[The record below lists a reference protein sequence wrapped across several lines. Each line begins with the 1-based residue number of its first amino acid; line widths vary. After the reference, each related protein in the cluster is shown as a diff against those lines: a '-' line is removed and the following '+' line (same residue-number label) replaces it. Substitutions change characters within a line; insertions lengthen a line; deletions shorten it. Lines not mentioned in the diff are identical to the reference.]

1 MNRAS
6 SLVGWSIVAAALA
19 VAPGRASAQ
28 QSPLGLFQGHTDVGQ
43 VTKRGSVT
51 YDAGRA
57 RYTIAGSGANM
68 WFDRDAFHFV
78 WRRIEGNVILTA
90 RAQFDGRGVEP
101 HRKFGWSVRASLE
114 SGSPH
119 VTAAVHGDGLVAL
132 QFRRT
137 AGGATEEIRS
147 PVSAPD
153 VIQLERVGN
162 GYILSAARFGDT
174 LVAVRLP
181 DLALGDQPY
190 VGLFMCAHNDSVVE
204 RVTFRDVR
212 ITAPAREGFVP
223 YQDYIGS
230 NLEILDV
237 ASGDRTIVYRSPESL
252 QAPNWT
258 KDGRAL
264 IYNSRG
270 LLYRFDLA
278 ERRPV
283 VVNTGFATSNNND
296 HVLSFDGRTIAIS
309 HHSADDH
316 DASIVYTVPVGGGTP
331 RRVTALGPSYLH
343 GWSPDGRFLV
353 YTGERSGEF
362 DVYRIPVDGGEET
375 RLTNTPGLDDGPEYS
390 PDGKYI
396 YFNSVRSGTMQLW
409 RMRADGS
416 APEQL
421 TSDQYNNWFPHLSP
435 DGQWIAFLSFM
446 KDVAP
451 GDHPFYK
458 HVYLRV
464 MSTREGGGSA
474 RVVAYVYGGQ
484 GTINVP
490 SWSPDSRRLAFV
502 SNTDLRRSP

>member
-1 MNRAS
+1 MMRAS
-6 SLVGWSIVAAALA
+6 GLLGWSIVAGCLA
-19 VAPGRASAQ
+19 VAPAWAPAQ
-28 QSPLGLFQGHTDVGQ
+28 QSALGDFQGHGDVGQ
-43 VTKRGSVT
+43 VTRRGSLT
-51 YDAGRA
+51 YDAGRGS
-57 RYTIAGSGANM
+57 YTIAGSGANM
-68 WFDRDAFHFV
+68 WFDRDAFHFL

-90 RAQFDGRGVEP
+90 RARFDGPGLEP
-101 HRKFGWSVRASLE
+101 HRKFGWTVRSSLE

-137 AGGATEEIRS
+137 PGGATEEIRS
-147 PVSAPD
+147 PVGAPD

-162 GYILSAARFGDT
+162 SYVLSAARFGDT
-174 LVAVRLP
+174 LVAVRVL
-181 DLALGDQPY
+181 DLELGDQPY
-190 VGLFMCAHNDSVVE
+190 VGLFVCAHNDTVVE
-204 RVTFRDVR
+204 RATFRDVR
-212 ITAPAREGFVP
+212 ITAPARDGFVP

-258 KDGRAL
+258 KDGKAL

-278 ERRPV
+278 DRRPV
-283 VVNTGFATSNNND
+283 VVNTGFATRNNND

-309 HHSADDH
+309 HHSAEDH
-316 DASIVYTVPVGGGTP
+316 DASMVYTVPIEGGTP
-331 RRVTALGPSYLH
+331 RRITALGPSYLH

-353 YTGERSGEF
+353 YTGERNHEF
-362 DVYRIPVDGGEET
+362 DVYRSSANGGDET
-375 RLTNTPGLDDGPEYS
+375 RLTTTPGLDDGPEYS

-396 YFNSVRSGTMQLW
+396 YFNSVRSGTMQIW

-416 APEQL
+416 GQEQI
-421 TSDQYNNWFPHLSP
+421 TSDQYNNWFPHVSP

-446 KDVAP
+446 KDVPP

-458 HVYLRV
+458 PVYLRV
-464 MSTREGGGSA
+464 MSAREGGGSA

-502 SNTDLRRSP
+502 SNTDLRRVP

>member
-1 MNRAS
+1 MRAS
-6 SLVGWSIVAAALA
+6 SLLGLSTVIASLAVAAAR
-19 VAPGRASAQ
+19 APAQ
-28 QSPLGLFQGHTDVGQ
+28 HPSLGVFQGQTDVGQ
-43 VTKRGSVT
+43 VSRQGSVT
-51 YDAGRA
+51 YDAGRDQ
-57 RYTIAGSGANM
+57 YTLAGSGANM
-68 WFDRDAFHFV
+68 WFGRDDFHFV
-78 WRRIEGNVILTA
+78 WKRIQGNFIVAA
-90 RAQFDGRGVEP
+90 RARFNGPGVEP

-132 QFRRT
+132 QFRRS

-147 PVSAPD
+147 PVTGAD
-153 VIQLERVGN
+153 IIQLERAGDSYVLSVG
-162 GYILSAARFGDT
+162 RFGDS
-174 LVAVRLP
+174 LAAVRIA
-181 DLALGDQPY
+181 DLALGDQVY
-190 VGLFMCAHNDSVVE
+190 VGLFVCAHNDTVVE
-204 RVTFRDVR
+204 RATFRDVR
-212 ITAPAREGFVP
+212 ITAPARDGFVP
-223 YQDYIGS
+223 YRDYIGS

-237 ASGDRTIVYRSPESL
+237 VTGDRTIVYRSPESI

-258 KDGRAL
+258 KDGKAL

-278 ERRPV
+278 DRRPV

-343 GWSPDGRFLV
+343 GWLPDGRFLV
-353 YTGERSGEF
+353 YTGERNGEF
-362 DVYRIPVDGGEET
+362 DVYRIPVDGGEEL
-375 RLTNTPGLDDGPEYS
+375 RLTNTPGLDDGPEYA

-396 YFNSVRSGTMQLW
+396 YFNSVRSGSMQMW

-451 GDHPFYK
+451 ADHPFYK

-490 SWSPDSRRLAFV
+490 SRSPDSRRLAFV
-502 SNTDLRRSP
+502 SNTDLRRLP